1 MQMGLYMSVQEI
13 NQQENNKKLQFK
25 VLEVY
30 QNNKS
35 KEWLNKLNNLKK
47 KMLKEDN

>member
-1 MQMGLYMSVQEI
+1 MVLSTLVREI

-25 VLEVY
+25 ALEVY
-30 QNNKS
+30 QKNKL